1 MADMLTIGSIAT
13 NTFKTA
19 LNVTSHNVANV
30 ATEGYTRQRAEISSN
45 SPGVTGTG
53 FLGGGST
60 VDSIERVYADYIQTQ
75 LVDSQSLVERYN
87 TQLQLGNQIE
97 GIVAGNDQG
106 IQQVIQ
112 SYFDSLQTLAGN
124 PTSNTSRQLV
134 ISEASNL
141 ENHINNLTTVMEE
154 TQTQVNGQISGL
166 AVEINNRL
174 ETIQAINT
182 QVENA
187 NNNGRQP
194 PNDLLGQ
201 RNQAILELSQYMDIT
216 TFDQENGRID
226 IHTGNGKLPLLSDNT
241 LTRLETDLSAYADE
255 KRIEVYMTLGGQK
268 QVVSDSINGGQLGG
282 VLDFRENLLDKAQ
295 IDLGLTLN
303 GLTSSMN
310 WQHYQGYDINGD
322 AGGDLFAPLAMNAI
336 KSSTNTG
343 TESGSNI
350 LVSFNPNE
358 GVSEPPY
365 TNNVSLAT
373 PPTNLDDQPATFG
386 EKETYLQNAF
396 NAIGQFE
403 GREYELRYDLATD
416 SFDVYDYK
424 AKVPVE
430 DTSGTPI
437 NIARGV
443 VGSVDGFSFDLTAVA
458 VPADND
464 TFLVK
469 PHQEMLVDFASTIAD
484 FDAIA
489 TRGQS
494 PVPATVDNDGDGD
507 IDLDDREPSAA
518 AVGDNVNVANMA
530 NLQSAKILLSNDS
543 GQASETLLGGYSK
556 MVTNVGMYVRSSSI
570 QLTAQTN
577 VFQQISDQRES
588 YSGVSLDEEA
598 ANLIKFQQA
607 YEAAAQIIATSQSLF
622 QTILSTVR
630 G

>member
-45 SPGVTGTG
+45 SPNSNSTA

-75 LVDSQSLVERYN
+75 LVSSQSLVERYD
-87 TQLQLGNQIE
+87 TQLQLGSQVE
-97 GIVAGNDQG
+97 GIIASNDQG
-106 IQQVIQ
+106 IQQFMQ

-134 ISEASNL
+134 IDEANNL
-141 ENHINNLTTVMEE
+141 ESHVGNLTSVLEE

-166 AVEINNRL
+166 TTEINNRL
-174 ETIQAINT
+174 ETIQAINI

-194 PNDLLGQ
+194 PNDLLDQ
-201 RNQAILELSQYMDIT
+201 RDQAILELSQYMDIT
-216 TFDQENGRID
+216 TFSQENGHID
-226 IHTGNGKLPLLSDNT
+226 IHTGNGRLPLLSDNT
-241 LTRLETDLSAYADE
+241 LTKLEADLGPYRDE
-255 KRIEVYMTLGGQK
+255 NRIEVYMTLGGQR

-303 GLTSSMN
+303 GLTASMN
-310 WQHYQGYDINGD
+310 WQHYQGYDIND
-322 AGGDLFAPLAMNAI
+322 QAGGDLFAPLEMTAI
-336 KSSTNTG
+336 NNSTNSG
-343 TESGSNI
+343 TADGSNL
-350 LVSFNPNE
+350 LVSFNPNV

-365 TNNVSLAT
+365 DGVTALSS
-373 PPTNLDDQPATFG
+373 QPATYG

-396 NAIGQFE
+396 TSIGQFE
-403 GREYELRYDLATD
+403 AREYEIR
-416 SFDVYDYK
+416 S
-424 AKVPVE
+424 
-430 DTSGTPI
+430 
-437 NIARGV
+437 
-443 VGSVDGFSFDLTAVA
+443 DGANFSFFDHRTGEDLTASAVESLAEPGVFQLDGLAFDLNGVA
-458 VPADND
+458 AASSGDS
-464 TFLVK
+464 FLVK
-469 PHQEMLVDFASTIAD
+469 PHQEMLAD
-484 FDAIA
+484 FTTAITDVEAIA

-494 PVPATVDNDGDGD
+494 PVDTGVAGLADETPA
-507 IDLDDREPSAA
+507 AA
-518 AVGDNVNVANMA
+518 AVGDNVNMA
-530 NLQSAKILLSNDS
+530 NIASLQSAKILLSNDS
-543 GQASETLLGGYSK
+543 GQSSETLLGGYSK
-556 MVTNVGMYVRSSSI
+556 MATNVGMYVRSSDI

-577 VFQQISDQRES
+577 VFQQIVDQRES

-598 ANLIKFQQA
+598 ANLIKFQQD